1 MLSIQLH
8 HLSLIVSLLETERIR
23 NKSDDIVIINVRKT
37 IDTLF
42 GITTEE
48 SDTELCCTEKNVAQ
62 QSNFST
68 MKKQKG
74 CQSIQHV
81 RKQDST

>member
-1 MLSIQLH
+1 MLSIPLH

-48 SDTELCCTEKNVAQ
+48 SEESDTELCCTEKNVAQ

-68 MKKQKG
+68 MKKQN
-74 CQSIQHV
+74 
-81 RKQDST
+81 

>member
-1 MLSIQLH
+1 MLSIPLH

-23 NKSDDIVIINVRKT
+23 NKSDDIVIINVSKT

-48 SDTELCCTEKNVAQ
+48 SVTEICCTEESDTELCYTEKNVAQ
-62 QSNFST
+62 QSNFSI
-68 MKKQKG
+68 MKKQN
-74 CQSIQHV
+74 
-81 RKQDST
+81 

>member
-1 MLSIQLH
+1 MLSIPLH

-37 IDTLF
+37 MDTLF

-48 SDTELCCTEKNVAQ
+48 SDTELYCIEKNVAQ

-68 MKKQKG
+68 MKKQN
-74 CQSIQHV
+74 
-81 RKQDST
+81 

>member
-1 MLSIQLH
+1 M
-8 HLSLIVSLLETERIR
+8 LETERIR
-23 NKSDDIVIINVRKT
+23 NKSDDIVIINVRQT

-48 SDTELCCTEKNVAQ
+48 SDTELYCIETNVAQ

-68 MKKQKG
+68 MKKQNG
-74 CQSIQHV
+74 YQSIQHV

>member
-1 MLSIQLH
+1 LLSIPLH

-23 NKSDDIVIINVRKT
+23 NKSDDDIVIINVSKT

-48 SDTELCCTEKNVAQ
+48 SDTPLCYTEKNVAQ
-62 QSNFST
+62 QSNFSI
-68 MKKQKG
+68 MKKQN
-74 CQSIQHV
+74 
-81 RKQDST
+81 

>member
-1 MLSIQLH
+1 
-8 HLSLIVSLLETERIR
+8 LLETERIR

-42 GITTEE
+42 GIITEE
-48 SDTELCCTEKNVAQ
+48 SDTEFCCTEKNVAQ

-68 MKKQKG
+68 MKK
-74 CQSIQHV
+74 
-81 RKQDST
+81 